1 MAKKN
6 KLPPFKEIKIK
17 SVSDKRGSICIL
29 NKNTHF
35 FFTIKRIYFFLNR
48 KNNTIRGFHSQ
59 KTNHTIFVPISGKF
73 IIKLK
78 NKNNQVKINLNAKNN
93 QALYIKPK
101 IWREIQIKNKSFTC
115 FIINS
120 HFYNSKDYIFKLED
134 LKNI

>member
-1 MAKKN
+1 MRKFYQLIDLKSWKDSRGEIVIMSKN
-6 KLPPFKEIKIK
+6 KEFKFNIKEFI
-17 SVSDKRGSICIL
+17 
-29 NKNTHF
+29 F
-35 FFTIKRIYFFLNR
+35 FR
-48 KNNTIRGFHSQ
+48 NNLDNITRGFHSQ

-78 NKNNQVKINLNAKNN
+78 NKNNKVKINLNAKNN